1 MARRHYLFSYDISD
15 DKRRTR
21 AFKILDCWGDHA
33 QYSVFFAELNPTELV
48 GLKSRLDRV
57 INHDEDQILI
67 LDLGPKA
74 NPLEEGLECLG
85 RTYHPRGRVVV
96 V

>member
-1 MARRHYLFSYDISD
+1 MARRRYLVSYDISD

-21 AFKILDCWGDHA
+21 TFKILDAWGDHA
-33 QYSVFFAELNPTELV
+33 QYSVFFAELSPKELA
-48 GLKSRLDRV
+48 GLKMRLDKL

-67 LDLGPKA
+67 LDLGPDA
-74 NPLEEGLECLG
+74 NPLDEALECLG
-85 RTYHPRGRVVV
+85 KAYHAPTRVVV